1 MELHHEFNVPIPID
15 QAWDL
20 LSDVERIAPCLP
32 GASVE
37 DFDGERVKGG
47 VKVKVGP
54 VTVTYHGTAVFEERD
69 EKTHR
74 MVLAANGRETRG
86 HGTARARVVST
97 LAYLEDGVTSVA
109 VDTDLKIT
117 GRPAQFGRGVMEEV
131 GERLIGQFADC
142 LASELTSPGGEGQ
155 SDEEAEP
162 IDAIRTAGVPVAKRL
177 MAVAAGLGLLAL
189 ALRAARRR
197 RGASGRRGVSGRRN
211 ASGRR
216 GTSRRRGASRR
227 RQATRAAKASLR
239 KAARSK
245 AALRKAR
252 TKARA
257 KARAQAALKKAAL
270 KQAAQAARHRRAS
283 LRR

>member
-54 VTVTYHGTAVFEERD
+54 VTVTYHGTATFEERD

-74 MVLAANGRETRG
+74 MVLAANGREIRG

-142 LASELTSPGGEGQ
+142 LASELTSPGGEGE

-162 IDAIRTAGVPVAKRL
+162 IDALRTAGVPVAKRL
-177 MAVAAGLGLLAL
+177 LAMAAGLGLLAL

-197 RGASGRRGVSGRRN
+197 RGTSGRRGVSGRRN
-211 ASGRR
+211 ASG
-216 GTSRRRGASRR
+216 RRGASRR

-257 KARAQAALKKAAL
+257 KARAQAALQKAAL